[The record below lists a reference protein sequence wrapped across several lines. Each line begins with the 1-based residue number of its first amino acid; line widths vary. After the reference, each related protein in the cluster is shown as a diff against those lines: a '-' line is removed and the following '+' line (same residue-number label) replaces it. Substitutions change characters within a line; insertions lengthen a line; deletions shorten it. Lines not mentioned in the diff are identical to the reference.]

1 MTIFRKLSS
10 GKGRCT
16 LLSFGNQSW
25 MGTPF
30 GSSSD
35 YLIPYKNEKQSKA
48 KKSATHSSAF
58 ADEFRVG

>member
-1 MTIFRKLSS
+1 MTIFRKRSS

-25 MGTPF
+25 IGTPF

-35 YLIPYKNEKQSKA
+35 YVIPYKNEKQAKI
-48 KKSATHSSAF
+48 KKSATLSSDYV
-58 ADEFRVG
+58 DEFRVG